1 MLTKVVETL
10 EKEIKGTQKMKQ
22 KKTASRAVHTAL
34 AKRTQKDT
42 KNIVTSV
49 RACIAPIVSSLG
61 YELWDVEYVKE
72 GTQYYLRITI
82 DAPNGIDITDCER
95 VHRAIDAPLDVLDPI
110 PDAYMLQ
117 VSSPGIER
125 ELKTPEH
132 LRACEGETVCVH
144 LFAPLAELGGR
155 KQLTGI
161 LGTCDDETLQL
172 LEGTQEW
179 RIPKKKIAQVKTVYD
194 YSDMTED
201 AES

>member
-1 MLTKVVETL
+1 M
-10 EKEIKGTQKMKQ
+10 
-22 KKTASRAVHTAL
+22 
-34 AKRTQKDT
+34 
-42 KNIVTSV
+42 
-49 RACIAPIVSSLG
+49 
-61 YELWDVEYVKE
+61 
-72 GTQYYLRITI
+72 
-82 DAPNGIDITDCER
+82 
-95 VHRAIDAPLDVLDPI
+95 HRAIDAPLDVLDPI

-132 LRACEGETVCVH
+132 LRACEGEMVCVH

>member
-22 KKTASRAVHTAL
+22 KKTASRAVHTAS

-82 DAPNGIDITDCER
+82 DAPKR
-95 VHRAIDAPLDVLDPI
+95 H
-110 PDAYMLQ
+110 
-117 VSSPGIER
+117 
-125 ELKTPEH
+125 
-132 LRACEGETVCVH
+132 
-144 LFAPLAELGGR
+144 
-155 KQLTGI
+155 
-161 LGTCDDETLQL
+161 
-172 LEGTQEW
+172 
-179 RIPKKKIAQVKTVYD
+179 
-194 YSDMTED
+194 
-201 AES
+201 

>member
-72 GTQYYLRITI
+72 GTREKRCAYICL
-82 DAPNGIDITDCER
+82 
-95 VHRAIDAPLDVLDPI
+95 HR
-110 PDAYMLQ
+110 LQ
-117 VSSPGIER
+117 N
-125 ELKTPEH
+125 
-132 LRACEGETVCVH
+132 
-144 LFAPLAELGGR
+144 LAG
-155 KQLTGI
+155 
-161 LGTCDDETLQL
+161 
-172 LEGTQEW
+172 
-179 RIPKKKIAQVKTVYD
+179 AN
-194 YSDMTED
+194 S
-201 AES
+201 